1 MQPLPPPMT
10 PYEENITRAYQYLNS
25 ARMQSAILFSSTTF
39 CIDRCLDTQELYTLM
54 RTTNAPIS
62 YRLQKDMEEKKC
74 VQNCSAKW
82 DELFNLTLTE
92 TNERAVNEVQA
103 NTISKMMGAMQQ

>member
-1 MQPLPPPMT
+1 MQSPPPPMT
-10 PYEENITRAYQYLNS
+10 PYEENITRSYQYLNGV
-25 ARMQSAILFSSTTF
+25 RMQSAILFSSTTF
-39 CIDRCLDTQELYTLM
+39 CIDRCLDTEELYTLM

-92 TNERAVNEVQA
+92 TNEAAIRDVQA
-103 NTISKMMGAMQQ
+103 SAIAKMMGAIQQ

>member
-1 MQPLPPPMT
+1 MQPPPPTMT
-10 PYEENITRAYQYLNS
+10 PYEEHITRSYQYLNG
-25 ARMQSAILFSSTTF
+25 ARMQSAILFNSTTF

-92 TNERAVNEVQA
+92 TNERAVHEVQA
-103 NTISKMMGAMQQ
+103 NAISKMMGAMQQ